1 MGRPAMARGS
11 GFRPEENLGG
21 RVTLLLG
28 SIPQRTEG
36 KSATIPVSHVEVT
49 LSLSPGTGEGLL
61 SSWVTE

>member
-1 MGRPAMARGS
+1 MARGS

-49 LSLSPGTGEGLL
+49 LSLSLQGRGRGFFHPG
-61 SSWVTE
+61 